1 MYTHESSGA
10 ISNSGFPISSF
21 KHAYLMCFYNL
32 HEVRHWDQ
40 IVYLAHSQ
48 HVIHVCTKLW
58 HVCCTVVCTTHEGT
72 GTLTPRP
79 MSPYCCSEPTLQNY
93 KESSCKRK
101 TAVRYAYLRDRC
113 KRDSHANF
121 EHRDNAAA
129 FTANWGWVSWWR
141 ICPCVG
147 WCGTVLASQRQV
159 SFGSCR
165 DFWALTFDARRQ
177 SLRLFGQGQMELMGG
192 VCD

>member
-58 HVCCTVVCTTHEGT
+58 HVCCTVVLPLSKSYSRT
-72 GTLTPRP
+72 
-79 MSPYCCSEPTLQNY
+79 
-93 KESSCKRK
+93 
-101 TAVRYAYLRDRC
+101 
-113 KRDSHANF
+113 
-121 EHRDNAAA
+121 EHRAKMYN
-129 FTANWGWVSWWR
+129 TRRHRNSNTSSHESLLLLWANSSELQR
-141 ICPCVG
+141 EQLQEKNRSQICIRTWQVQERLTRQF
-147 WCGTVLASQRQV
+147 WTQRQC
-159 SFGSCR
+159 SSIHSKLRMSLLMTNLPMRWMMRNCIS
-165 DFWALTFDARRQ
+165 LTTTGCIRFVPWFLGIDIWCPQTVA
-177 SLRLFGQGQMELMGG
+177 
-192 VCD
+192 